1 MKIVTNH
8 NRRRILD
15 ASDLTVKEAE
25 WFDYLDWD
33 KLEKGEDS
41 ASFFRYR
48 GNVYDLG
55 EFQRTTEITTQQTQ
69 IGQSNQ
75 FAQWDGYQSDSFFS
89 GIVIKYYSDRNF
101 DPYDDFVIVGTYY
114 E

>member
-55 EFQRTTEITTQQTQ
+55 EFQRVPNYEHFQ
-69 IGQSNQ
+69 
-75 FAQWDGYQSDSFFS
+75 QWDGYQSDSFFS
-89 GIVIKYYSDRNF
+89 GIVVKYYSDRNF